1 MRAPV
6 VALFK
11 LLAACWILCAA
22 TAAVAQ
28 TLVEGV
34 LIVHSN
40 QRPLPAGVL
49 IDDTLRKAVAAGVGR
64 PVELYSE
71 FLDSE
76 RAPITAGLWPA
87 ERLDK
92 VANVP
97 LLIGLKANTAVIRAH
112 LSCHGEGGTE

>member
-1 MRAPV
+1 
-6 VALFK
+6 
-11 LLAACWILCAA
+11 
-22 TAAVAQ
+22 
-28 TLVEGV
+28 V

-76 RAPITAGLWPA
+76 RAVSDDYEKLHA
-87 ERLDK
+87 EFLNRK
-92 VANVP
+92 YSERNIRVIVAIAPQAFEFVRKHRKP
-97 LLIGLKANTAVIRAH
+97 LLAAVPVVH
-112 LSCHGEGGTE
+112 LSMPQELLPARLPPDFVGRLSI